1 MTVINDGQ
9 IGQTLITNA
18 QEALEYHKKWT
29 STVQKGIH
37 PKLAYE
43 FGEDLSEVFGPK
55 SMRRSVSLLS
65 QEEIDSKIKAVKNFT
80 NKNFYVEKGRLV
92 IHEFGIINLV
102 DLQILKLKAFQQ
114 IVDPMTEQPV
124 LYGLQFADYDLSVAF
139 ASGVLTSVD
148 CIFINVE
155 DIQRPIDFERQMNY
169 YLGNYDSGSYTGI
182 VGRVDTELNGIIAND
197 GQQGSTL
204 TLDHGVLTLGVN
216 FGVRESTAED
226 ARLLLLSNVYK
237 DPMKPFEIYR
247 NQVIVAQDDAINKGG
262 EQYIHQADRA
272 SYYLDKIISEQKSKI
287 TFKFEGTKIGAGEC
301 NTVAQFQKLFKKYC
315 NNDFSKRKPF
325 QTAIRTVKHAF
336 SGKPIT
342 SEAVWGLTEL
352 YKQLPDKM
360 ITDDLVH
367 RMAQVL
373 NKNFVNSNNVWRRT
387 KDARDTNFPKDDV
400 RNERFHG
407 EDVRG
412 ALMASAIV
420 NICNAYVD
428 YERSLQGAKT
438 VKDFGFPEIVDS
450 DKRVV
455 SIPLAHKTSEGK
467 YHFVNEKTANT
478 TSDIDEWIAA

>member
-1 MTVINDGQ
+1 MTVI
-9 IGQTLITNA
+9 TNA
-18 QEALEYHKKWT
+18 TEALKYHAQWT
-29 STVQKGIH
+29 SNVQKGIH

-43 FGEDLSEVFGPK
+43 FGEDLSEIFGPK

-65 QEEIDSKIKAVKNFT
+65 EEEIDSKVKAVKNFT
-80 NKNFYVEKGRLV
+80 DKNYYVEKGRLV
-92 IHEFGIINLV
+92 LDEFGIINLV
-102 DLQILKLKAFQQ
+102 DLQIKKLKAFQQ
-114 IVDPMTEQPV
+114 IIDPMTGQPV

-148 CIFINVE
+148 CIFLNVE
-155 DIQRPIDFERQMNY
+155 DVQRPVDLERQLHY

-182 VGRVDTELNGIIAND
+182 VGRVDTELNGIIADD

-216 FGVRESTAED
+216 FGVREGMAED

-237 DPMKPFEIYR
+237 NPMKPYEIYR
-247 NQVIVAQDDAINKGG
+247 NQAIVAKDDAIKKGG

-272 SYYLDKIISEQKSKI
+272 SYYLDKIVSEPSSRI
-287 TFKFEGTKIGAGEC
+287 TFKFEGTKVGAGEC

-315 NNDFSKRKPF
+315 NNDYSKRKPF

-336 SGKPIT
+336 PSKPIT

-352 YKQLPDKM
+352 YKQLPAKM

-367 RMAQVL
+367 RIAQVL

-387 KDARDTNFPKDDV
+387 KDMRDMHFPKDDV

-420 NICNAYVD
+420 NVCNAYVD
-428 YERSLQGAKT
+428 YERNQQGAKT
-438 VKDFGFPEIVDS
+438 VKEFGFPEIVDS

-455 SIPLAHKTSEGK
+455 SVPISHKTPEGK
-467 YHFVNEKTANT
+467 YHFVNDKVAKT